1 MTDAATISANEDPSL
16 AAPPAAPEGG
26 DAAPA
31 RSLTQDAWRQLRRK
45 PIFWISVVLI
55 TVFLLMALFPQLF
68 TNKDP
73 EYGDLYKSM
82 LKPGEE
88 GSLFG
93 YDLQGKDIYARC
105 VYGAR
110 ASIMVGVLTTIATT
124 TLGSLVGLFAGFYGG
139 WLDALLSRVTDM
151 VFAIPMLLGGILFM
165 TSFPS
170 GPDTPYMVIVGKLVL
185 VLMIFGWPGIARLM
199 RSSVL
204 QIKENEYVQAARALG
219 ASPARIITQHILPN
233 AMAPVIVVATIN
245 LGAYIAAE
253 ATLSY
258 LGIGLV
264 PPAISWGSAI
274 SAATDT
280 VNVTPH
286 ILLFPSL
293 FLSLCVLAFMTLGDA
308 VRDAFDP
315 KQR

>member
-1 MTDAATISANEDPSL
+1 MTDSATISANQDPTIS
-16 AAPPAAPEGG
+16 AAPPEGG
-26 DAAPA
+26 EAAPA
-31 RSLTQDAWRQLRRK
+31 RSLSQDAWRQLRRN
-45 PIFWISVVLI
+45 PIFWVSAVLI
-55 TVFLLMALFPQLF
+55 VTFLMMAIAPGLF
-68 TNKDP
+68 TSADP
-73 EYGDLYKSM
+73 EKSDLNFSM
-82 LKPGEE
+82 YKPGAE

-110 ASIMVGVLTTIATT
+110 ASIMVGVLTAIATT
-124 TLGSLVGLFAGFYGG
+124 TLGSTIGLFAGFYGG
-139 WLDALLSRVTDM
+139 WLDALLSRLTDM
-151 VFAIPMLLGGILFM
+151 AFAIPMILGGILFM

-170 GPDTPYMVIVGKLVL
+170 GPDTHYLLIVGKLVF
-185 VLMIFGWPGIARLM
+185 VMMIFGWPGIARLM

-219 ASPARIITQHILPN
+219 ASPARIILSHILPN

-280 VNVTPH
+280 VNTTAH